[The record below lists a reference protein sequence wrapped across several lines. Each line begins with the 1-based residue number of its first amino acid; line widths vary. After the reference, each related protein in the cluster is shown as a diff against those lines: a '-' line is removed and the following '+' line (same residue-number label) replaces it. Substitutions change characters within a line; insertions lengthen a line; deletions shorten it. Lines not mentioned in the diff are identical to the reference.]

1 MMSNVTSLTQAQL
14 STTQSKP
21 ADVKKTQTKPQQT
34 SNATV
39 QISNAA
45 MAALKEATETPA
57 QTVKEASA
65 GDQQAK
71 KVLAKEAAAKATEK

>member
-1 MMSNVTSLTQAQL
+1 MMSNVTNLTQAQVAA
-14 STTQSKP
+14 QSKP
-21 ADVKKTQTKPQQT
+21 ADVKTPQSKPQEK
-34 SNATV
+34 SDVTV

-57 QTVKEASA
+57 QTAKEASA

-71 KVLAKEAAAKATEK
+71 KVLAIEEAAAKAAEK